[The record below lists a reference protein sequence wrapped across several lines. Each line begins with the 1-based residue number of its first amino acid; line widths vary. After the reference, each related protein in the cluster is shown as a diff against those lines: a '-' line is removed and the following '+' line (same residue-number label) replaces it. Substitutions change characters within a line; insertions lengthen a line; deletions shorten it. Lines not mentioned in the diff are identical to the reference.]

1 MSDEENIRLIQ
12 AFMETH
18 DPKMVAEDATYQD
31 FTSPEPL
38 RGRQAVGHM
47 LDMLYR
53 TAFPDAHADIRQIM
67 AGDGRVVVEFVFHGV
82 NSGNLM
88 GVPATNRQVE
98 IPMCGVY
105 EIAGGAIRSMRL
117 YYDSAQL
124 AGQLGLAPASA
135 KL

>member
-12 AFMETH
+12 AFMQGH
-18 DPKMVAEDATYQD
+18 DPKMVADDATYQD

-38 RGRQAVGHM
+38 RGRVAVGQM

-53 TAFPDAHADIRQIM
+53 TAFPDARSDIRQMM
-67 AGDGRVVVEFVFHGV
+67 AGDGRVVVEFTFRGV

-88 GVPATNRQVE
+88 GVPATHRQVE

-105 EIAGGAIRSMRL
+105 EIAGEAIQAVRL

-124 AGQLGLAPASA
+124 TRQLGLAPATA
-135 KL
+135 QL